1 MADHLRRE
9 EYSLLRM
16 PHAFVCR
23 NSANPH
29 YPKGRRSSMKRL
41 TVLTVLLLLA
51 LVVTAC
57 GPKATP
63 TPAPAPTA
71 APQAAE
77 PTKAPEPAKAAEP
90 TMAPAAAAAAAARRH
105 RWRERG
111 RRGLQEPDLSGGC
124 LQRQDEGHEG
134 QHGRPVHRR
143 RRREVR
149 QLDQGLRGRN
159 RHRHPVP
166 GLEGIRGVDHDAD
179 AGRHG
184 LRTSSTS
191 RSPACWAPSSS
202 RARLCRSPSWCRR
215 PG

>member
-1 MADHLRRE
+1 
-9 EYSLLRM
+9 
-16 PHAFVCR
+16 
-23 NSANPH
+23 
-29 YPKGRRSSMKRL
+29 MKRL

-90 TMAPAAAAAAAARRH
+90 TMAAGCGCGDGI
-105 RWRERG
+105 RWRECG

-149 QLDQGLRGRN
+149 QLDQGLRGCN
-159 RHRHPVP
+159 RYRHPIP
-166 GLEGIRGVDHDAD
+166 GLEGVRGVDHDAD

-184 LRTSSTS
+184 LGHHRLSAA
-191 RSPACWAPSSS
+191 RAVGHLLQAGQGCACHQAG
-202 RARLCRSPSWCRR
+202 AGDLVE
-215 PG
+215 GELQAVVA